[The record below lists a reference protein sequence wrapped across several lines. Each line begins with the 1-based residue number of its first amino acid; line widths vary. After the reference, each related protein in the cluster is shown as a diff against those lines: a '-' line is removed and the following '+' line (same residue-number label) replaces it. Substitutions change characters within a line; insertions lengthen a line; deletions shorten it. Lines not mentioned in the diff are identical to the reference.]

1 MMKLVWTKELSAGN
15 AVIDSDHKNL
25 IAVVNGIERAIRAR
39 DYSVIS
45 QAFELLEG
53 WLCVHFANE
62 DKIARATKFDFSKH
76 KHAQQ
81 YSLRELQYFK
91 DELVA
96 KKGILCEGAI
106 EHYALFLRDWMTEHI
121 TKVDMPMKPM
131 LQALDYKFWPGCR
144 KGEANYAAGHVASLY
159 LQLSTHQC
167 HTPPRLMDSA
177 MPEFS

>member
-1 MMKLVWTKELSAGN
+1 MKLVWTKQLSVGN

-62 DKIARATKFDFSKH
+62 EKIARAVNLDFFKCRQ
-76 KHAQQ
+76 AQQ
-81 YSLRELQYFK
+81 YSLTELQHFK

-96 KKGILCEGAI
+96 KKGLWCESAI
-106 EHYALFLRDWMTEHI
+106 KHYSHFLRRWMTEHI
-121 TKVDMPMKPM
+121 IKVDMPMKPM
-131 LQALDYKFWPGCR
+131 LQTYDYKFWPGC
-144 KGEANYAAGHVASLY
+144 KEGEINRAAGYTASLY
-159 LQLSTHQC
+159 LQVFD
-167 HTPPRLMDSA
+167 TPTLCPA
-177 MPEFS
+177 